1 MIFVTVGTHEQ
12 PFNRLIEK
20 VDQLVGN
27 GVIQEKVIMQTGYC
41 TYQPLH
47 CEAKSM
53 LDYNKMK
60 DYINQA
66 HIVITHGGPAS
77 FIEVLQAGKIPVVV
91 PRLATNNEH
100 VNDHQVDFLKM
111 VDERM
116 HNVIP
121 VYDIENLSNV
131 IEHYDELVKN
141 MSAISSGNNARF
153 NQYFEQIVN
162 RLVGR

>member
-66 HIVITHGGPAS
+66 HIVITHGDR
-77 FIEVLQAGKIPVVV
+77 PVSL
-91 PRLATNNEH
+91 R
-100 VNDHQVDFLKM
+100 FYK
-111 VDERM
+111 R
-116 HNVIP
+116 
-121 VYDIENLSNV
+121 
-131 IEHYDELVKN
+131 VK
-141 MSAISSGNNARF
+141 F
-153 NQYFEQIVN
+153 Q
-162 RLVGR
+162 